1 MSIESRTLQY
11 GRVFTD
17 WQVSNLL
24 RQSPDGKSASF
35 RLVHAQA
42 AHVENALRVICLVE
56 RSGSFDALSQ
66 EEKEEYSRD
75 CQASAQA
82 AAQKFWSIHNLQGQ
96 PGIVNE
102 LEHTFVNWSDQT
114 GYGCDLLIRSE
125 MLPNLPELIAS
136 GTPFSEEIV
145 IRLGRDIASA
155 LVLCHANQILHRNI
169 SVENIFYCGL
179 TDSFKLGNFPISD
192 PDTGFGDPRQDL
204 YNLGAVLYTLC
215 NNGCFAMDG
224 NGNLPRPC
232 HAGDGLA
239 AILLKACAPVVNAR
253 YQTAQELLSDLNS
266 LLTPPVGVPVYP
278 NPESV
283 APPAKKGKGGKFLI
297 ILLLLLALAALAY
310 GAKLYFI
317 DDQPDDDKKTEH
329 REQNKK
335 EDDNDVAAETL
346 PGGDDFSFPTIP
358 SEPIAETVPPELPTE
373 APLPA
378 PTEAPEPVPVE
389 TEPPAEPMPSPAN
402 PFAEL
407 EVGDTFAFGTYEQ
420 DNNTGNGSEAI
431 EWIVLEKEADRILV
445 VSRYGLDCR
454 RYHTSLTT
462 VTWESSEIRQWL
474 NEGFYSYAFTPE
486 EQSRIDTT
494 IVFADMNP
502 RYNTNSGGDMED
514 KIFLLSI
521 EEVIRYF
528 PTESSQMCF
537 PTDSA
542 IGHNAYANP
551 STGAGWW
558 LLRTPGSSAEYVAS
572 INSDGSIDYDGGKVN
587 SDRGLVRPAMWIS
600 VD

>member
-1 MSIESRTLQY
+1 MSIESRILQY

-17 WQVSNLL
+17 WQVSDFL

-42 AHVENALRVICLVE
+42 SHVENALRVITLVE
-56 RSGSFDALSQ
+56 RSGSFDSLSP
-66 EEKEEYSRD
+66 EEKEAYTRE
-75 CQASAQA
+75 CQASAQT

-102 LEHTFVNWSDQT
+102 LEHTFVNWSDET

-125 MLPNLPELIAS
+125 MLPTLPELIAS

-145 IRLGRDIASA
+145 IRIGRDLASA
-155 LVLCHANQILHRNI
+155 LALCHANQILHGNI
-169 SVENIFYCGL
+169 SSETIFYCGL
-179 TDSFKLGNFPISD
+179 TDSFKLGNFPMSS
-192 PDTGFGDPRQDL
+192 PDAGFGNPQQDL
-204 YNLGAVLYTLC
+204 YNLGAALYILC
-215 NNGCFAMDG
+215 NDG
-224 NGNLPRPC
+224 SFTMYSDGTLPRPR

-239 AILLKACAPVVNAR
+239 AILLKACAPEVNAG
-253 YQTAQELLSDLNS
+253 YQTAQELLRDLNF
-266 LLTPPVGVPVYP
+266 LLAPPAAAPFYP
-278 NPESV
+278 DPEPI
-283 APPAKKGKGGKFLI
+283 APPAKKGKGGKFLVM
-297 ILLLLLALAALAY
+297 LLLLLALAALAY
-310 GAKLYFI
+310 GAKLYFF

-335 EDDNDVAAETL
+335 EDDDDVAADTL

-389 TEPPAEPMPSPAN
+389 TEPPVEPTPSPAN

-420 DNNTGNGSEAI
+420 DNNTGNGTEAI
-431 EWIVLEKEADRILV
+431 EWIVLKKEDDRILV
-445 VSRYGLDCR
+445 VSCYGLASR
-454 RYHTSLTT
+454 RYHPSLTS
-462 VTWESSEIRQWL
+462 VTWETSEIRQWL

-502 RYNTNSGGDMED
+502 LYNTNSGGDVED
-514 KIFLLSI
+514 KIFLLSVD
-521 EEVIRYF
+521 EVLLYF
-528 PTESSQMCF
+528 PTEYSQQCA
-537 PTDSA
+537 PTDTA
-542 IGHNAYANP
+542 IGQNAYTNP

-558 LLRTPGSSAEYVAS
+558 MLRTPGSSADYVAS

-587 SDRGLVRPAMWIS
+587 GDRGLVRPAMWIS
-600 VD
+600 TD